1 VPNLPPPSA
10 PAERTAGQLVADAL
24 RFYSSRFW
32 PSLTLGVAPALLGL
46 VVGLLDQLAGLVVLA
61 TIGGVLLSATYAA
74 ASALV
79 GGVSP
84 GRRWL
89 TALAAG
95 VVVWAPF
102 PLLVTAFVLPGLAWL
117 ALVGLV
123 VPVVVLE
130 RRGVRDA
137 FRRAVALARA
147 DYVHALGSL
156 ATLAILV
163 FLSQA
168 LLFFLLRGQ
177 GEQTLRIAAFLA
189 SLVVSP
195 LLFLGSVLLYFD
207 QSAREDAAREQPEK
221 RR

>member
-1 VPNLPPPSA
+1 VI
-10 PAERTAGQLVADAL
+10 EGR
-24 RFYSSRFW
+24 
-32 PSLTLGVAPALLGL
+32 GL
-46 VVGLLDQLAGLVVLA
+46 
-61 TIGGVLLSATYAA
+61 
-74 ASALV
+74 
-79 GGVSP
+79 
-84 GRRWL
+84 
-89 TALAAG
+89 
-95 VVVWAPF
+95 
-102 PLLVTAFVLPGLAWL
+102 
-117 ALVGLV
+117 
-123 VPVVVLE
+123 
-130 RRGVRDA
+130 RDA
-137 FRRAVALARA
+137 FRRAVALGRA

-207 QSAREDAAREQPEK
+207 QSAREDAGREQPEK